1 MTLGNEHNKIVSTT
15 YKTISN
21 LNDDVSSLKVIVGGD
36 VGLSEHGRSLF
47 RNIGE
52 INPDLLIL
60 GGDIAY
66 DNAMTYCYYAWDN
79 FYSLLDRVNQA
90 NNRLVPFIMALGNHD
105 VGRNSFARVQ
115 NRVSSRKGPWYFAY
129 NPQHFAE
136 GTTFKIP

>member
-1 MTLGNEHNKIVSTT
+1 MTT
-15 YKTISN
+15 
-21 LNDDVSSLKVIVGGD
+21 
-36 VGLSEHGRSLF
+36 HGRTIF

-52 INPDLLIL
+52 TNPDFIII

-79 FYSLLDRVNQA
+79 YYSLLDQVNRA

-105 VGRNSFARVQ
+105 IGFNSFAKVKPQ
-115 NRVSSRKGPWYFAY
+115 TPSEKGPWYFAY

-136 GTTFKIP
+136 GTNNKIPAIKDRKTYGYHIVGQNVIITLDS